1 MAYNSIL
8 DLIAKAK
15 EIVGEKEYEEIR
27 SKYKKDAIKK
37 TSEKWHAR
45 KVGVAKRFFTE
56 AMKKNPDEID
66 LKFIATYFLMCVDMV
81 KHNLDIDQYEV
92 DKNIL
97 KLIKTYG

>member
-1 MAYNSIL
+1 MDYNSVL

-27 SKYKKDAIKK
+27 SEYKKDAIWKI
-37 TSEKWHAR
+37 SEMWRAR
-45 KVGVAKRFFTE
+45 KVEVARRFFTE
-56 AMKKNPDEID
+56 AMEKNPDEID

-81 KHNLDIDQYEV
+81 KHNLDIDRYEF

>member
-1 MAYNSIL
+1 MDYNSIL

-27 SKYKKDAIKK
+27 SEYIRDAIDRTPVKQR
-37 TSEKWHAR
+37 AR
-45 KVGVAKRFFTE
+45 KVGVARRFFTE

-66 LKFIATYFLMCVDMV
+66 LKFIAIYFLMCIDMV
-81 KHNLDIDQYEV
+81 KHNLDVDRYEF

-97 KLIKTYG
+97 NLIKTYG